1 MLALRSKKK
10 ELDLNEKNFREI
22 KNLKDKYILEGEGA
36 ACYLF
41 SYLFCS
47 RFIVIRIPKHA
58 DVCAKKKEIKPDLIL
73 FQKNISGICYKSY
86 TLRG

>member
-58 DVCAKKKEIKPDLIL
+58 DVCAKKKKSNLI
-73 FQKNISGICYKSY
+73 
-86 TLRG
+86 